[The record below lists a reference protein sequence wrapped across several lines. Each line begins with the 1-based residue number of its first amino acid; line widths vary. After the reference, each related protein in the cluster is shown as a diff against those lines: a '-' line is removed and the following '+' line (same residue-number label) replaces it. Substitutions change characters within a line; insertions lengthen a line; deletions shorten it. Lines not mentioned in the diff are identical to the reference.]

1 MQSSLRKGGLSELF
15 FRVDCTGGANV
26 LTSAAIDAHVGVDN
40 VSFRA
45 LRDSLNVVNVN
56 MLKMQARVKIEDK
69 QRDIVTYH
77 DYPVEQL
84 NPKNSSVTSPSLSI
98 TKSFI

>member
-1 MQSSLRKGGLSELF
+1 M
-15 FRVDCTGGANV
+15 
-26 LTSAAIDAHVGVDN
+26 
-40 VSFRA
+40 
-45 LRDSLNVVNVN
+45 N

-84 NPKNSSVTSPSLSI
+84 KFKRAAKPDRDEKDEDLGEEI
-98 TKSFI
+98 KEILD